1 MKRDL
6 ILKYAK
12 TSGKG
17 IEVAP
22 YFNPIL
28 TKREGHDVLI
38 MDVFDTETL
47 RDRIRDDPL
56 IDSARAAE
64 IEEVDLVGD
73 ASRLGEVIAKA
84 GLAGSIDYIVSSH
97 NFEHLPNPIL
107 FLRGAGEALAPGGV
121 LSMAVPDCR
130 ASFDHFRM
138 PTRLSDW
145 LAAYH
150 EDRRQPSPETVFDS
164 AAHQSAYMR
173 DDKPTPGCNLAYD
186 DPAGFEP
193 DRNLVQAY
201 ADYVAATDAPGDYR
215 DTHCNVFFPES
226 LELML
231 RDLRHL
237 GLIGLDVIE
246 VSQTRGLEFFVHLRK
261 PETPQDIPDEA
272 FYARRKELLV
282 AVSRGLGEAGFG
294 LGPMARVRRAI
305 TGPLNSWR
313 IRLKHRRRARKAR

>member
-1 MKRDL
+1 MKRGL

-28 TKREGHDVLI
+28 TKREGHDLLI

-47 RDRIRDDPL
+47 RDRVRDDPL

-84 GLAGSIDYIVSSH
+84 GLQGSIDYIVSSH

-150 EDRRQPSPETVFDS
+150 EDRRQPSPETVLDS
-164 AAHQSAYMR
+164 AANQSAYIR
-173 DDKPTPGCNLAYD
+173 NGKATPGCNLAYD
-186 DPAGFEP
+186 DPSGFEP
-193 DRNLVQAY
+193 DRNLAQAY
-201 ADYVAATDAPGDYR
+201 ADYVVSREAPGDYR

-231 RDLRHL
+231 RDLRYL
-237 GLIGLDVIE
+237 GLIELDVIE
-246 VSQTRGLEFFVHLRK
+246 VSQTRGLEFLVHLRK
-261 PETPQDIPDEA
+261 PETPQDIRDET
-272 FYARRKELLV
+272 FYAQRKALLT
-282 AVSRGLGEAGFG
+282 AMSRGLGAAGFG
-294 LGPMARVRRAI
+294 LGPVAGLRRAI
-305 TGPLNSWR
+305 TGRLNNWR
-313 IRLKHRRRARKAR
+313 IRLKHRRKARKTP